1 MIKPK
6 INKKQINRLLSIN
19 RQKNLSKKEPG
30 DAPGTII
37 HTGQKVLDEILITVH
52 DFDETHY
59 LSEAIDKISDSNQYL
74 ESKSKTWLQVRGL
87 HNIEKLKNIWNYF
100 NLHPLVQEDIVFT
113 SQRPKIESYND
124 YIFIVI
130 RSLKTIS
137 NSNDGIS
144 NEQISIVLGKNYVLS
159 FQETDNPVFDPI
171 IKRLQNEGTRLRK
184 LGPDYLTYALIDC
197 VVDHYTKLL
206 DIFDDLVTDI
216 EDDVI
221 LNPQKHHL
229 QQIHALRCDLGVF
242 RKSIW
247 ALRDG
252 INSLLRDESPLVSD
266 EVKLFTR
273 DVYDHLVQV
282 IESLDSSREM
292 VYSLYDMYMS
302 NLSNK
307 MNEVMRVLTIIAT
320 IFIPL
325 TFIAGVYGMNFN
337 PETSPWNMPE
347 LNWYWGYPFSIA
359 LMIAMVV
366 IMIVFFKRKKW
377 L

>member
-6 INKKQINRLLSIN
+6 INKKHINRLLSIK

-30 DAPGTII
+30 DAPGTIV
-37 HTGQKVLDEILITVH
+37 HTGQKVLDEILTTVH

-59 LSEAIDKISDSNQYL
+59 LSKAIDKISDSNQYL

-87 HNIEKLKNIWNYF
+87 HNIEKLKTIWKYF
-100 NLHPLVQEDIVFT
+100 DLHPLVQEDIVST
-113 SQRPKIESYND
+113 NQRPKIETYDS
-124 YIFIVI
+124 YIFIVL
-130 RSLKTIS
+130 RSLTSVS
-137 NSNDGIS
+137 NTNESIS

-197 VVDHYTKLL
+197 IVDHYTSLL
-206 DIFDDLVTDI
+206 EIIGDAIADI

-221 LNPQKHHL
+221 MNPQKHHL
-229 QQIHALRCDLGVF
+229 QQIHALRSDLGVF

-247 ALRDG
+247 ALRDE
-252 INSLLRDESPLVSD
+252 INSLLRDESPFISN
-266 EVKLFTR
+266 EVKIFTR

-282 IESLDSSREM
+282 IETIENSREM

-302 NLSNK
+302 NLSNR
-307 MNEVMRVLTIIAT
+307 MNEVMKVLTIIAT

-325 TFIAGVYGMNFN
+325 TFIAGIYGMNFN

-347 LNWYWGYPFSIA
+347 LNWYWGYPFSLG
-359 LMIAMVV
+359 LMIVMVALL
-366 IMIVFFKRKKW
+366 IVFFKRKKW